1 MEFDLVELV
10 SRELFEKVSLSS
22 TRSCSLDDSSGC
34 RLQRYLFL
42 KLSQTSQE
50 LTGLFIDTQE
60 AGCSNE
66 MHTMTKQGKALY
78 TNKSYSPFLLSSWQG
93 FSP

>member
-1 MEFDLVELV
+1 L
-10 SRELFEKVSLSS
+10 SLAE
-22 TRSCSLDDSSGC
+22 
-34 RLQRYLFL
+34 
-42 KLSQTSQE
+42 LSQETQK
-50 LTGLFIDTQE
+50 LTGFFIDTQE